1 MKYKLQKNSAT
12 FNYSENQKSY
22 LFCGTKIENCFP
34 NELKALVIST
44 GFNTQRGNL
53 IQSVLFPR
61 KSNYNYYKENI
72 TFFIITSLSFIAG
85 MVVFIVFYNIR
96 NDGETKSN
104 LFQNILDL
112 LIVVVPPSL
121 PLSLSLG
128 SFFYQY
134 TLMNKKISCSGV
146 YRLMAAG
153 KINKLIFDKT
163 GTLTEEDLELY
174 GYISS
179 VKKDGFLIFVF

>member
-1 MKYKLQKNSAT
+1 
-12 FNYSENQKSY
+12 
-22 LFCGTKIENCFP
+22 
-34 NELKALVIST
+34 
-44 GFNTQRGNL
+44 
-53 IQSVLFPR
+53 
-61 KSNYNYYKENI
+61 
-72 TFFIITSLSFIAG
+72 

-112 LIVVVPPSL
+112 LTVVVPPSL

-153 KINKLIFDKT
+153 KINKLIVDKT